1 MLKAVLLICALDVA
15 PADCLPDSA
24 LDMIAGPETG
34 DMAACGLHAQAFLAQ
49 SALAQGMGEGE
60 YLKIVCMPPGS
71 AANLTRRSGDPAD
84 AEPFAGQPELELAP
98 AAGMTGPPRAR
109 HYRHHH

>member
-15 PADCLPDSA
+15 PANCLPDSA

-49 SALAQGMGEGE
+49 SALAQSMGEGE
-60 YLKIVCMPPGS
+60 YLKIVCLSPD
-71 AANLTRRSGDPAD
+71 ARLDLTRRSRDPAAD
-84 AEPFAGQPELELAP
+84 EPFAGQPDLELAP
-98 AAGMTGPPRAR
+98 AAGVIEPLHERPELQRQ
-109 HYRHHH
+109 